1 MLQSMSVKIN
11 EIFYSIDGEGKRA
24 GFPSIFIR
32 LSGCNLRC
40 NYCDTKYAFWE
51 GENKS
56 IESIIKEIQPY
67 RCNNVTVTGGEP
79 LIQPHTMELIERLRK
94 EGYDTII
101 ETNGSVDV
109 SEAMKHA
116 SVCLDWKTESSG
128 ENEKMLLSNIEKLRE
143 TDVLKIV
150 MRDKDAESVERF
162 IDFVKTKAPIYLSPV
177 FHEANLSQMAEIVK
191 RHPEK
196 NVRIQLQMHKF
207 IWNPDERGV

>member
-1 MLQSMSVKIN
+1 MNVRIN

-24 GFPSIFIR
+24 GFPAIFIR

-40 NYCDTKYAFWE
+40 DYCDTKYAFSE

-56 IESIIKEIQPY
+56 IESILWEI
-67 RCNNVTVTGGEP
+67 RSFGCNNVTITGGEP
-79 LIQPHTMELIERLRK
+79 LIQPHTMDLIKRLK
-94 EGYDTII
+94 KDEYNIII
-101 ETNGSVDV
+101 ETNGSVDI
-109 SEAMKHA
+109 SEAMKYA
-116 SVCLDWKTESSG
+116 SICLDWKTESSG

-150 MRDKDAESVERF
+150 MRDTDAGSVERF
-162 IDFVKTKAPIYLSPV
+162 IDSIKTKAPIYLSPV
-177 FHEANLSQMAEIVK
+177 FHEANLSQMAEIAK

-196 NVRIQLQMHKF
+196 NVRIQLQIHKF

>member
-24 GFPSIFIR
+24 GCPAVFIR

-56 IESIIKEIQPY
+56 IESIIEETQQY

-79 LIQPHTMELIERLRK
+79 LIQPHTMELIESLGN
-94 EGYDTII
+94 EGYNIII

-109 SEAMKHA
+109 SEAMKYA
-116 SVCLDWKTESSG
+116 SICLDWKTESSG
-128 ENEKMLLSNIEKLRE
+128 ENEKMLLGNIKKLRE

-162 IDFVKTKAPIYLSPV
+162 IDSIKTKAPIYLSPV

-207 IWNPDERGV
+207 IWNQNERGV